1 MRLGLLAHLQEAL
14 AKEKP
19 GYLDRLE
26 AEREKAKESTKSS
39 WADLKLFPEHGQ
51 DHPASFAFGF

>member
-19 GYLDRLE
+19 GCLERLE
-26 AEREKAKESTKSS
+26 AERE
-39 WADLKLFPEHGQ
+39 
-51 DHPASFAFGF
+51 